1 MRKLKKKTFKYLLS
15 KPQIW
20 KSNVVISRTDYVEQ
34 KCESHGQHAYYSSF
48 NQSYIFI
55 FVTLSQL
62 LPSLF
67 FCIALMT
74 SFRLLLSKEGQS
86 EHTMFLTCVI
96 TAHDFDFIFGRKK
109 ATHHFIWQPK
119 QGTQKL

>member
-67 FCIALMT
+67 FLYRPNDFLSMAALKGGPI
-74 SFRLLLSKEGQS
+74 R
-86 EHTMFLTCVI
+86 
-96 TAHDFDFIFGRKK
+96 AHYVPYVRYNC
-109 ATHHFIWQPK
+109 T
-119 QGTQKL
+119 